1 MTGDRM
7 MSDEVAV
14 FVDLENLRYGLLN
27 AFGVEPDFSA
37 IVEKARKYG
46 RPSVIRAYAD
56 FTEHPAEITRQL
68 QVAGIEAINVPV
80 KRSKGDRGGQA
91 VERIKNAADMV
102 LALDAM
108 TEALDADSAG
118 KVKVF
123 LLVTGDADYIKLV
136 TLLRN
141 RFAQRVVVAGV
152 PGSIANDLVRAAN
165 EEDPIAVP
173 DIEQVD
179 SHALKTAIV
188 SMVAR
193 GPAPL
198 EYWSLRIIDQWTQD
212 PRQSIPGTAKQ
223 KRDVI
228 GDLRREG
235 VLVPLEFDHPTRGR
249 TTRTDLDRDKAREC
263 GYLE

>member
-1 MTGDRM
+1 
-7 MSDEVAV
+7 MSGEVAV
-14 FVDLENLRYGLLN
+14 FIDLENLRYGLLN
-27 AFGVEPDFSA
+27 AYGVEPDFTA

-56 FTEHPAEITRQL
+56 FTEHPSEITRQL

-80 KRSKGDRGGQA
+80 KRSSGERKGQPID
-91 VERIKNAADMV
+91 RIKNAADMV

-108 TEALDADSAG
+108 TEALDADTAG

-141 RFAQRVVVAGV
+141 RFDQRVIVVGV
-152 PGSIANDLVRAAN
+152 PGSIANDLVRAAG
-165 EEDPIAVP
+165 EGDPLDVPAVEMA
-173 DIEQVD
+173 DAHEI
-179 SHALKTAIV
+179 KTAIV
-188 SMVAR
+188 AMVAR

-198 EYWSLRIIDQWTQD
+198 DYWSLRIIDQWSQD
-212 PRQSIPGTAKQ
+212 TRQGIPGTANQ
-223 KRDVI
+223 RRDAI
-228 GDLRREG
+228 RDLRSEE
-235 VLVPLEFDHPTRGR
+235 VLIPEEFEHYSRGR
-249 TTRTDLDRDKAREC
+249 VTRTILNRDRAREL

>member
-1 MTGDRM
+1 
-7 MSDEVAV
+7 MSGEVAV
-14 FVDLENLRYGLLN
+14 FIDLENLRYGLLN
-27 AFGVEPDFSA
+27 AYGVEPDFA
-37 IVEKARKYG
+37 VIVEKARKYG

-56 FTEHPAEITRQL
+56 FTEHPPEITRQL

-80 KRSKGDRGGQA
+80 KRSAGERRGQP

-108 TEALDADSAG
+108 TEALDADTAG

-141 RFAQRVVVAGV
+141 RFDQRVVVSGV
-152 PGSIANDLVRAAN
+152 PGSIANDLVRAAG
-165 EEDPIAVP
+165 EGDPLDVPAV
-173 DIEQVD
+173 ESVD
-179 SHALKTAIV
+179 THTLKTAIV
-188 SMVAR
+188 AMVAR

-198 EYWSLRIIDQWTQD
+198 EYWTQRIIDQWSQD
-212 PRQSIPGTAKQ
+212 ARQAIPGTANQ

-228 GDLRREG
+228 RDLRSEE
-235 VLVPLEFDHPTRGR
+235 VLVREEFEHYSRGR
-249 TTRTDLDRDKAREC
+249 VTRTILNRDRAREF